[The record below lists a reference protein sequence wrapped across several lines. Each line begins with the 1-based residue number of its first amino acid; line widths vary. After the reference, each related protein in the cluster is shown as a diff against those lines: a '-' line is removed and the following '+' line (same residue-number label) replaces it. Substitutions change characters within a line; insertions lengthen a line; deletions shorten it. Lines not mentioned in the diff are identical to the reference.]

1 MLYPMNLDLTGRRC
15 VVVGGGKVAERKVI
29 GLLSAGGR
37 TTLIAPHLTE
47 RLLELARAGLV
58 DWYELSYMQ
67 GMLKGLEPL
76 LVFCATDSAEVN
88 ELAAQEAREL
98 GALVNDVTEPES
110 TDFTVPASFRRGDLL
125 VTVSTEGV
133 SPGFARA
140 MRRELEQEFPESFGP
155 WLERL
160 KELRAEMK
168 EKLSGSDDRQDFW
181 RQALSPRV
189 LDLVRCGELEQAE
202 AEIRNAITDVGA
214 ES

>member
-15 VVVGGGKVAERKVI
+15 VVVGGGKVAERKVL
-29 GLLSAGGR
+29 GLLPAGGKIA
-37 TTLIAPHLTE
+37 LIAPHLTE

-76 LVFCATDSAEVN
+76 LVFCATDKVEVN

-110 TDFTVPASFRRGDLL
+110 TDFTVPASLRRGDLL
-125 VTVSTEGV
+125 VTVSTEGA

-140 MRRELEQEFPESFGP
+140 MRRELEQEFPESFGL
-155 WLERL
+155 WLEKMKVMR
-160 KELRAEMK
+160 EEMK
-168 EKLSGSDDRQDFW
+168 ERLATSEARQDFW
-181 RQALSPRV
+181 RQALSPGV
-189 LDLVRCGELEQAE
+189 LSLVKCGELEQAE

>member
-1 MLYPMNLDLTGRRC
+1 MNLDLTGRRC

-110 TDFTVPASFRRGDLL
+110 TDFTVPASLRRGDLL
-125 VTVSTEGV
+125 VTVSTEGA

-140 MRRELEQEFPESFGP
+140 MRRELEQEFPESFGR
-155 WLERL
+155 WLEKL
-160 KELRAEMK
+160 KVMREEMK
-168 EKLSGSDDRQDFW
+168 GRLATSDARQDFW
-181 RQALSPRV
+181 RQVLSPGV
-189 LDLVRCGELEQAE
+189 LSLVRCGELEQAE